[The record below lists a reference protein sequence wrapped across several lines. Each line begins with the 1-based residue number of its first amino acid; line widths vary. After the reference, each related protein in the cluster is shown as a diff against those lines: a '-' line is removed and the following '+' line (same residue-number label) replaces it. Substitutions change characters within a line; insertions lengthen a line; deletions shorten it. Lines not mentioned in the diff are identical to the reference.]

1 MHIALVGIMLI
12 LNSEREVISW
22 FDTQIRQ
29 ARCIAVT
36 GQFCFCG
43 GLNALIRIFEIPS
56 FQYVTSMPLALSSET
71 GNKNKIFLDENR

>member
-1 MHIALVGIMLI
+1 MLI
-12 LNSEREVISW
+12 LNSEREVVSW

-36 GQFCFCG
+36 EHFCFCG

-56 FQYVTSMPLALSSET
+56 FQYVACMPLAMSSET
-71 GNKNKIFLDENR
+71 GDKNRIFLDENR